1 MAHTLAAVFAQ
12 RDMAEHARQDLI
24 NAGFSSANIRLHDA
38 GSDGMAAQEAS
49 HDGDNLLDSIKH
61 FFSDLFGSHADRH
74 VYAEAVRRGHIV
86 LTLAE
91 ASDADIQRATDL
103 VERYAPI
110 DIDAHAEHWRAGG
123 WQGASAPPQDTTPR
137 QGASMQ
143 SGAPSQQ
150 GSYAGN
156 AGNLNETAASQQFAG
171 GMPTAGM
178 ETNLAPNAGAT
189 VRRYPGADNLPG
201 TSYDEEQY
209 YRSHW
214 SSQYAATGTRF
225 EDYDPAYRYGHS
237 MARSASYEGQNWEQV
252 EPELRSNWEH
262 TYPQS
267 AWDDFKAAVRHG
279 WERITS

>member
-24 NAGFSSANIRLHDA
+24 TAGFPSANIRLHDA
-38 GSDGMAAQEAS
+38 GSDGVAAAQVS

-61 FFSDLFGSHADRH
+61 FFSDLFGSHADHH

-86 LTLAE
+86 LTLEE

-103 VERYAPI
+103 VERYAPL

-123 WQGASAPPQDTTPR
+123 WQGAPQESTPR
-137 QGASMQ
+137 HGASMQ

-150 GSYAGN
+150 GSPAGN
-156 AGNLNETAASQQFAG
+156 VNEAAAGSQQFAG
-171 GMPTAGM
+171 SMPSAGM
-178 ETNLAPNAGAT
+178 GTNTGGGAT
-189 VRRYPGADNLPG
+189 VRHYPSADNLPG
-201 TSYDEEQY
+201 TSYDDEQY
-209 YRSHW
+209 YRNHW
-214 SSQYAATGTRF
+214 SSQYAASGARF

-237 MARSASYEGQNWEQV
+237 MAGSDSYRGQSWEQV
-252 EPELRSNWEH
+252 ELELRSNWEH

-267 AWDDFKAAVRHG
+267 AWDDFKAAVKHG

>member
-12 RDMAEHARQDLI
+12 RDMAEHAQQDLI
-24 NAGFSSANIRLHDA
+24 TAGFPIANIRLHDA
-38 GSDGMAAQEAS
+38 GSDGVAAAEIN
-49 HDGDNLLDSIKH
+49 HDGDKLLDSIKH

-74 VYAEAVRRGHIV
+74 VYAEAIRRGHIV
-86 LTLAE
+86 LTLEE

-123 WQGASAPPQDTTPR
+123 WQDAPQQESAAR

-143 SGAPSQQ
+143 SASGAPSQQ
-150 GSYAGN
+150 G
-156 AGNLNETAASQQFAG
+156 NLNDTPGSQQFAG
-171 GMPTAGM
+171 SMPPPG
-178 ETNLAPNAGAT
+178 AGAT
-189 VRRYPGADNLPG
+189 VRHYPSADNLPG
-201 TSYDEEQY
+201 TSDDDEQY

-214 SSQYAATGTRF
+214 RSQYAASGARF

-237 MARSASYEGQNWEQV
+237 MAGSDSYRGQSWEQV
-252 EPELRSNWEH
+252 EAELRSNWEH

-267 AWDDFKAAVRHG
+267 AWDDFKAAIRHG
-279 WERITS
+279 WQRMTS

>member
-24 NAGFSSANIRLHDA
+24 TAGFPSANIRLHDA
-38 GSDGMAAQEAS
+38 GSDGMAAAEAS
-49 HDGDNLLDSIKH
+49 HDGDNLLDSIRH

-86 LTLAE
+86 LTMEE

-123 WQGASAPPQDTTPR
+123 WQDASVPRQDAAPR

-143 SGAPSQQ
+143 SASGAPSQQ
-150 GSYAGN
+150 GTSAGN
-156 AGNLNETAASQQFAG
+156 AGNQHAAAGASQQFAG
-171 GMPTAGM
+171 GMPPPGTG
-178 ETNLAPNAGAT
+178 TGAGAT

-201 TSYDEEQY
+201 TSYDDEQY

-214 SSQYAATGTRF
+214 SSQYAATGARF

-237 MARSASYEGQNWEQV
+237 MAGSASYRGQGWEQV
-252 EPELRSNWEH
+252 EAELRGNWEH

-267 AWDDFKAAVRHG
+267 AWDDFKAAVKHG
-279 WERITS
+279 WERVTS

>member
-24 NAGFSSANIRLHDA
+24 TAGFPSANIRLHEA
-38 GSDGMAAQEAS
+38 GSDAASAPADARRD
-49 HDGDNLLDSIKH
+49 DGETLLDSVKH
-61 FFSDLFGSHADRH
+61 FFTDLFGSHADRH
-74 VYAEAVRRGHIV
+74 IYAEAVRRGHIV
-86 LTLAE
+86 LTLE
-91 ASDADIQRATDL
+91 GASDADIQRATDL

-110 DIDAHAEHWRAGG
+110 DIDAHADSWRASG
-123 WQGASAPPQDTTPR
+123 WQGMPQNDSAMR

-150 GSYAGN
+150 GMPAGN
-156 AGNLNETAASQQFAG
+156 VNRQDASSSQQFAG
-171 GMPTAGM
+171 SMPQEGTRG
-178 ETNLAPNAGAT
+178 GAT
-189 VRRYPGADNLPG
+189 VRHYPGADNLPR
-201 TSYDEEQY
+201 TSDDDEQY
-209 YRSHW
+209 YQAHW
-214 SSQYAATGTRF
+214 SSVYAASGARF

-237 MARSASYEGQNWEQV
+237 MAGSDSYRGQHWEQV

-279 WERITS
+279 WERVTS